1 LSKFIFETISIKLTE
16 AGWDRGTSL
25 IKECQNLRLNKVFG
39 LSSDDFQTWLQ
50 GNLEVD
56 ETKLNKIRPKRD
68 FGKGIK
74 FRKGHSRKY
83 EGQIQIRSF
92 DKHTAIL
99 LHNQIQ
105 NKVFEILSNKFPN
118 DEIGTEVPSNTGSI
132 DIVKKSK
139 DNLTFYEIKA
149 TNDVKTNIRQA
160 LSQLLEYAYWNR
172 IEGIEE
178 LIIVSPGQPTS
189 EAIGY
194 IEILRNKFGMPI
206 YYQYFNVKEAILSDP
221 V

>member
-1 LSKFIFETISIKLTE
+1 
-16 AGWDRGTSL
+16 
-25 IKECQNLRLNKVFG
+25 V
-39 LSSDDFQTWLQ
+39 
-50 GNLEVD
+50 
-56 ETKLNKIRPKRD
+56 
-68 FGKGIK
+68 
-74 FRKGHSRKY
+74 
-83 EGQIQIRSF
+83 IQIRSF